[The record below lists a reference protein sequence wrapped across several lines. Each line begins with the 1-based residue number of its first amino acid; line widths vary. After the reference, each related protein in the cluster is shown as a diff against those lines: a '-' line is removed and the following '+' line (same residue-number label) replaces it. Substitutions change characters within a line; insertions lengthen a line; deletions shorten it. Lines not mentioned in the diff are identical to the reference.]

1 MVIIAHRVSMILQV
15 MNLTTIKIMAKG
27 ITVDQLAKM
36 CLKLSAQGLG
46 GREIIMSSDDECNE
60 YHQAWEGLH
69 DGAEFAD
76 YVDDYQLSH
85 CISQDIC
92 NYVVLT

>member
-1 MVIIAHRVSMILQV
+1 MILQV
-15 MNLTTIKIMAKG
+15 MNLITINIMAKG
-27 ITVDQLAKM
+27 ITIDQLAAM

-46 GREIIMSSDDECNE
+46 GKQVLMSSDDEGNE

-69 DGAEFAD
+69 DGCQFAD
-76 YVDDYQLSH
+76 YVDGYQLRG

-92 NYVVLT
+92 DYVVLT